1 MGCIHS
7 TYTFKRTSRKN
18 NELDESR
25 YNGSPRGVENHD
37 INIEW
42 KGNLWMTQ
50 CSQASAGI
58 GSVCIEQHDYKAYN

>member
-42 KGNLWMTQ
+42 K
-50 CSQASAGI
+50 AFR
-58 GSVCIEQHDYKAYN
+58 